1 MTQTRRIALFLRA
14 TDNDYQDRQREAC
27 LAAATRYR
35 LSVRELNAR
44 NDEGNQARQIQECL
58 RDPPSIRP
66 RIMLVNPVR
75 EAALSSLARDAA
87 SLGVGWVSLNRSC
100 DYLQELR
107 RNYPQLPFFSVDPDQ
122 RQIGRL
128 QGQQVKILLPKGGNL
143 FYIQGPSSTSSAQLR
158 LAGLHQ
164 ELVGTRIQLM
174 LYQADWSIEGG
185 DEVARNWLTTLTDTA
200 FAQCVVAAQNDSMAM
215 GARKALHEAPG
226 GKKRFES
233 VRFTGVDGSPTY
245 GHRLVLEEQLAATVS
260 VPPTA
265 GRAVEVISSVLDG
278 ARPPTLDVLTHVT
291 SFPDLDALIKVAHGK
306 ETRAMRPASPGA
318 GRRRA

>member
-1 MTQTRRIALFLRA
+1 MIETRRIALFLRA

-27 LAAATRYR
+27 LAAATRHR

-44 NDEGNQARQIQECL
+44 NDEGNQTRQIQECL

-66 RIMLVNPVR
+66 RVMLVNPVR

-87 SLGVGWVSLNRSC
+87 GLGVGWVSLNRSC

-107 RNYPQLPFFSVDPDQ
+107 RKYPQLPFLSVDPDQ

-128 QGQQVKILLPKGGNL
+128 QGQQFKVLLPRGGNL
-143 FYIQGPSSTSSAQLR
+143 FYIQGPPTTSSAQLR

-164 ELVGTRIQLM
+164 ELVGTRIQM
-174 LYQADWSIEGG
+174 MTYHGDWSIEGAA
-185 DEVARNWLTTLTDTA
+185 EVARSWLTTLADTA
-200 FAQCVVAAQNDSMAM
+200 FSQCVVGAQNDSMAM
-215 GARKALHEAPG
+215 GARKALYEAPG
-226 GKKRFES
+226 GKKRFGG

-245 GHRLVLEEQLAATVS
+245 GHRLVLEEQLTATVS

-265 GRAVEVISSVLDG
+265 GRAVEIIASILDG
-278 ARPPTLDVLTHVT
+278 SRPPTSDVLMDVS
-291 SFPDLDALIKVAHGK
+291 SFPELDGLIKAAHGK
-306 ETRAMRPASPGA
+306 EARTIIPTAPGTV
-318 GRRRA
+318 RRRP